1 MASRFDGATACCLT
15 GNRGPHPARA
25 GGRRSW
31 VPVAHLGMA
40 VALLVLVGC
49 SSTPRRDGPP
59 EGGGASVSGLPD
71 AVPRIEPIRVGG
83 PNKPYTVLG
92 RSYTPMTADLP
103 LYEEGLASWYGRKFH
118 GARTASGEPYDMN
131 AMTAAHRTMPL
142 PSYARVRNPANG
154 REVIVRVNDRGPFVD
169 GRVIDLSYA
178 AAVKLGVQNGVAPVE
193 VRRITFDEIRT
204 GTWNTGGTALAAVA
218 PAPAVAAPTPAVRPA
233 AALPVVAAV
242 PNLPDLPPA
251 PPPTEAASAASM
263 PSVPESAAPAAGF
276 WVQLGAFSRSDGADS
291 FRQKIADE
299 LSWLSPRLAIFAEN
313 GVHRLQAGPY
323 ASRQQASEAA
333 QRVREAL
340 QLVPVIVE
348 RH

>member
-1 MASRFDGATACCLT
+1 MLRSPIWRWPPATDRALLTSLGLSLLLLSACT
-15 GNRGPHPARA
+15 TVTRRDAAPA
-25 GGRRSW
+25 GG
-31 VPVAHLGMA
+31 
-40 VALLVLVGC
+40 
-49 SSTPRRDGPP
+49 
-59 EGGGASVSGLPD
+59 EGSVSGLPD

-193 VRRITFDEIRT
+193 VRRITFDEIRA

-218 PAPAVAAPTPAVRPA
+218 PAPAVAAPTPVVRPA

-251 PPPTEAASAASM
+251 PPSTEAASATPM